1 MGKESK
7 VFTRFDQPW
16 PKKRIFMSKAE
27 NEGKQGVYV
36 YANLLDANGDGKIDM
51 ISFVDPNGRAVA
63 LAVDNDH
70 TGAANNIHVFQD
82 VTGDGKLDGEDVR
95 LIRKLTNELYRRTDL
110 VEGQLELFVEEAAY
124 G

>member
-1 MGKESK
+1 
-7 VFTRFDQPW
+7 
-16 PKKRIFMSKAE
+16 MSEAE
-27 NEGKQGVYV
+27 EKGKQGVYV
-36 YANLLDANGDGKIDM
+36 YANLIDANRDGKIDM

-63 LAVDNDH
+63 LAVANDH
-70 TGAANNIHVFQD
+70 TGLVNNIHVFQD

-95 LIRKLTNELYRRTDL
+95 LIRKLTHELYRRTDL

>member
-1 MGKESK
+1 
-7 VFTRFDQPW
+7 
-16 PKKRIFMSKAE
+16 MSKEE
-27 NEGKQGVYV
+27 NRGKQGVYV

-70 TGAANNIHVFQD
+70 TGVANNIHVFQD